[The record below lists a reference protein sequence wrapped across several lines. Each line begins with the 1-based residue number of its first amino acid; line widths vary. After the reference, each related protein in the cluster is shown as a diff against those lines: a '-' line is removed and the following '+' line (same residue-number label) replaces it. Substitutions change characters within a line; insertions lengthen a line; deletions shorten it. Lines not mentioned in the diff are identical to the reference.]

1 MKNVLVL
8 SAGRRVELVESFFKE
23 INIRKYNI
31 KVFATDINPEFS
43 SACKIIKNYF
53 PTIKAEDPNYID
65 FLLEKSKLYN
75 IGMIIPTI
83 DTELLTL
90 SQNIELFRSY
100 GIHIIISNQYLIKTF
115 GDKRLTF
122 NFFKNLN
129 LKCPLIYKKEKLKFP
144 CFAKPYSGSSSNGCI
159 KINKKEDLSISILDN
174 DKLMFTEFIGDEF
187 TEYTVDMYFNQFGQ
201 LKCLVP
207 RERLEVRSGEISKGI
222 TRKNYVY
229 DYLLT
234 HFKNFEGARGC
245 ITVQLFYNSRTKQI
259 YFIEVNPRFGGGFP
273 LSYSAN
279 ANYPGWLLDEYFLNH
294 EIKFFDNWKKNLLML
309 RYDSKV
315 LIHDVS

>member
-1 MKNVLVL
+1 
-8 SAGRRVELVESFFKE
+8 
-23 INIRKYNI
+23 
-31 KVFATDINPEFS
+31 
-43 SACKIIKNYF
+43 
-53 PTIKAEDPNYID
+53 
-65 FLLEKSKLYN
+65 
-75 IGMIIPTI
+75 
-83 DTELLTL
+83 
-90 SQNIELFRSY
+90 
-100 GIHIIISNQYLIKTF
+100 
-115 GDKRLTF
+115 
-122 NFFKNLN
+122 
-129 LKCPLIYKKEKLKFP
+129 
-144 CFAKPYSGSSSNGCI
+144 
-159 KINKKEDLSISILDN
+159 
-174 DKLMFTEFIGDEF
+174 MFTEFIGDQF
-187 TEYTVDMYFNQFGQ
+187 TEYTVDMYFNQLGQ

-207 RERLEVRSGEISKGI
+207 RERIEVRSGEISKGI

-234 HFKNFEGARGC
+234 HFKNFEGAKGC

-279 ANYPGWLLDEYFLNH
+279 ANYPGWLLEEYFLNH